1 MGPSRPSSSPPPA
14 SPAYPREGHA
24 RREVAADAG
33 AYLASLAQLARELEA
48 QAAGTLGMGALR
60 LLRERLRQW
69 VEDLRS
75 VGGHEELAQAVAD
88 QVQRLG
94 AALSST
100 SVANEVRAI
109 AGVLANIARG
119 APLPPKKSGRAAF
132 WK

>member
-1 MGPSRPSSSPPPA
+1 
-14 SPAYPREGHA
+14 
-24 RREVAADAG
+24 V
-33 AYLASLAQLARELEA
+33 YLVNLAQLARELEA
-48 QAAGTLGMGALR
+48 QAQGSLGMSALR

-75 VGGHEELAQAVAD
+75 VGGHDELALAVAD

-100 SVANEVRAI
+100 NFADEVRAI
-109 AGVLANIARG
+109 AGVLAAIAGG
-119 APLPPKKSGRAAF
+119 APLPPKKSGRVAF